1 MKFNKTIKYFACSVA
16 LLGSVSPSILTANH
30 SLNADGFVSLIQG
43 LAKIASPPD
52 YTSIQGVGSGSVAPA
67 GVGFIVLSGTTT
79 EGTGGGNGDFDGAL
93 SFGTGLPSFGPVGV
107 QISTNITSVNPDDF
121 ADSGSFSIKF
131 GTIYDGTIN
140 HVKVGLSFGS
150 LAGWGDATSTDT
162 TTSLAV
168 SSKNTFYTD
177 AGNSY
182 TYSWALGAKTNSADS
197 DIDIFSGLSLGLSSS
212 LSVSASNSAAQ
223 TNVGLGWN
231 IPNLNGTSLSVTAND
246 VFEKGPSSGVTVSLA
261 RSFNVF

>member
-1 MKFNKTIKYFACSVA
+1 MKFNKKIKYFACSVA
-16 LLGSVSPSILTANH
+16 LLSSVSPSILTAEH

-43 LAKIASPPD
+43 LTKIASPPD

-67 GVGFIVLSGTTT
+67 GVGFIVLSGTTSEAT
-79 EGTGGGNGDFDGAL
+79 DGGNSDFDGAL

-107 QISTNITSVNPDDF
+107 QLSTNITSVNPDNF

-131 GTIYDGTIN
+131 GTIYDGTSN

-150 LAGWGDATSTDT
+150 LAGWGDAASTDST
-162 TTSLAV
+162 ASLAV
-168 SSKNTFYTD
+168 SSKNTIYTD

-182 TYSWALGAKTNSADS
+182 SYSWALGVKTNSVDS
-197 DIDIFSGLSLGLSSS
+197 DVDIFSGLSLGLAPSV
-212 LSVSASNSAAQ
+212 SVSASNSAEQ
-223 TNVGLGWN
+223 TNVGLGWI
-231 IPNLNGTSLSVTAND
+231 IPNLSGTSLSVTAND
-246 VFEKGPSSGVTVSLA
+246 VFEKGPSSGVTVALA